1 MTAGTPVAGPSH
13 GFFAKT
19 GVGMARI
26 LSVFALLAV
35 LAVWARPT
43 PLHVWLGLPLVV
55 AGGLLRAWS
64 AGYLLKTRQLA
75 VTGPYAFT
83 RNPLYLGRLLL
94 FTGFAI
100 MATLPARANLIIL
113 AGGLAV
119 FFFYY
124 MPRKERIECE
134 RLRQTHGEEYSRY
147 EQAVPALFPR
157 LTPYRIP
164 GHAGGGGWQWSRF
177 SRNREYLMLLL
188 EAGLVVF
195 FTAQAFAWI
204 DWL

>member
-1 MTAGTPVAGPSH
+1 MTAGTPVAGSSH

-19 GVGMARI
+19 GLSMVRI
-26 LSVFALLAV
+26 LSVFALLAI
-35 LAVWARPT
+35 LAVWARPA
-43 PLHVWLGLPLVV
+43 PLDIWLGLPLVA

-83 RNPLYLGRLLL
+83 RNPLYLGRLLI

-100 MATLPARANLIIL
+100 MASLPGRANLYIL

-134 RLRQTHGEEYSRY
+134 RLRQTHGEAYRRY

-157 LTPYRIP
+157 LTPYRVAGP
-164 GHAGGGGWQWSRF
+164 AGGGWRWSRF
-177 SRNREYLMLLL
+177 NRNREYMMLLL
-188 EAGLVVF
+188 EAGLVALFAVR
-195 FTAQAFAWI
+195 AFGRF
-204 DWL
+204 